1 MLVNMETLHIRDGC
15 AACTNLRRL
24 DPPTEQRNVMSKAQE
39 YRWSAEICLR
49 LAREA
54 RNIYAR
60 NGLIDLAAD
69 FRVIAEETERE
80 PLCLAPFNIR

>member
-1 MLVNMETLHIRDGC
+1 
-15 AACTNLRRL
+15 
-24 DPPTEQRNVMSKAQE
+24 MSKAQE

-54 RNIYAR
+54 DIYAR

-69 FRVIAEETERE
+69 FRVIAEEMERE
-80 PLCLAPFNIR
+80 PLCPAPFNIR

>member
-1 MLVNMETLHIRDGC
+1 
-15 AACTNLRRL
+15 
-24 DPPTEQRNVMSKAQE
+24 MSKAQE

-54 RNIYAR
+54 RSIYAR

-69 FRVIAEETERE
+69 FRVIAEEMERE
-80 PLCLAPFNIR
+80 PPCPVPFNIR